1 MWEGV
6 SEPQEITPVGLLA
19 CFDELS
25 ASEDLMVTNNS
36 MASHVMGLQTSQG
49 YNLLQYHDDSLY
61 TLLLETPQQSLTI
74 HINTN

>member
-25 ASEDLMVTNNS
+25 GGEELMVTNSS
-36 MASHVMGLQTSQG
+36 MASHVMALQTSQG
-49 YNLLQYHDDSLY
+49 YNSLQYHDDPLY
-61 TLLLETPQQSLTI
+61 TLLHETPQQSLTI
-74 HINTN
+74 PINTN